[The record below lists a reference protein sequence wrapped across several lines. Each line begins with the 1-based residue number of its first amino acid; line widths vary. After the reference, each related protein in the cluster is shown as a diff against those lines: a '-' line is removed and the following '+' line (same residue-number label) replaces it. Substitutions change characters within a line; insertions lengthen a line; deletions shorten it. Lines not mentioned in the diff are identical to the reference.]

1 MPPSPL
7 SEMRGIRLRLTE
19 QTLDWIRCIRNAQP
33 SQPLVFSLMFASF
46 ESDSTRVILNSLY
59 MYTCASCK
67 KKTISIMQEGAILE
81 NSHSTVTIINA
92 IELWPDLVAPTCHLS
107 TVEVNAGRSGDLGQL
122 WL

>member
-1 MPPSPL
+1 
-7 SEMRGIRLRLTE
+7 
-19 QTLDWIRCIRNAQP
+19 
-33 SQPLVFSLMFASF
+33 
-46 ESDSTRVILNSLY
+46 
-59 MYTCASCK
+59 
-67 KKTISIMQEGAILE
+67 MQEGAILE